1 MVKIVTDST
10 SDIPAEITKNLGI
23 TVVPCYVRF
32 GKEVF
37 RDGVDLHTE
46 EFYKKLIVSHIHPNT
61 AQPSPGDFADFY
73 NKLAESTDS
82 IVSIHISSKLSGV
95 YNSALQ
101 AKKLVDSKCQIEVV
115 DSFFNSVGLGLI
127 VIAAAKLANSGANM
141 QLVLEE
147 VTHAISQIKML
158 GIFDTLKYMI
168 RGGRITKLKG
178 AIASVIG
185 VKPMLT
191 FRDGEVIQ
199 AGLARTY
206 SKGMHKLVEYVK
218 SNMPITDLAI
228 THSAF
233 LEGAKSLKK
242 YLADIFPEERILI
255 SELGPALGVHGGPGV
270 LLVAIRCSG
279 NG

>member
-10 SDIPAEITKNLGI
+10 SDIPTEIAKNLGI

-115 DSFFNSVGLGLI
+115 DSLFNSVGLGLI

-218 SNMPITDLAI
+218 SNMPIIDLAI

-242 YLADIFPEERILI
+242 HLADIFPEERILI

>member
-10 SDIPAEITKNLGI
+10 SDIPNDIAKDLGI
-23 TVVPCYVRF
+23 TIVPCYVRF
-32 GKEVF
+32 GREEF
-37 RDGVDLHTE
+37 RDGIDLKVKD
-46 EFYKKLIVSHIHPNT
+46 FYPKLIGSKIHPNT
-61 AQPSPGDFADFY
+61 AQPSPGDFVDVY
-73 NKLAESTDS
+73 NRLSKSTDS

-101 AKKLVDSKCQIEVV
+101 AKKLVDTKCQIEVV
-115 DSFFNSVGLGLI
+115 DSLFNSVGLGLI
-127 VIAAAKLANSGANM
+127 TIAATKLAKSGAKIES
-141 QLVLEE
+141 VLEE
-147 VTHAISQIKML
+147 ISKAISQIKML

-178 AIASVIG
+178 TIVSLIG

-191 FRDGEVIQ
+191 FRDGEVVQ

-206 SKGMHKLVEYVK
+206 SKGMDKLVAYVR

-228 THSAF
+228 AHSAF
-233 LEGAKSLKK
+233 EEGAMSLKK
-242 YLADIFPEERILI
+242 RLVDILPEDKILI

-270 LLVAIRCSG
+270 LLLALRQE
-279 NG
+279 

>member
-1 MVKIVTDST
+1 MVKVVTDST
-10 SDIPAEITKNLGI
+10 SDIPAEIANNLGI
-23 TVVPCYVRF
+23 TIVPCYVRF

-37 RDGVDLHTE
+37 RDGVDINNE
-46 EFYKKLIVSHIHPNT
+46 GFYKKLITSDIHPNT
-61 AQPSPGDFADFY
+61 AQPSPGDFVDVY

-115 DSFFNSVGLGLI
+115 DSLFNSVGLGLI
-127 VIAAAKLANSGANM
+127 TIAAAKLANSGVKI
-141 QLVLEE
+141 QPVLEE
-147 VTHAISQIKML
+147 ITKAISQIKML

-178 AIASVIG
+178 TIVSVIG
-185 VKPMLT
+185 IKPMLT
-191 FRDGEVIQ
+191 FRDGEVVQ

-206 SKGMHKLVEYVK
+206 SKGIDKLVAYVK
-218 SNMPITDLAI
+218 NNMPIIDLSIA
-228 THSAF
+228 HSAF
-233 LEGAKSLKK
+233 KEGAIGLKRR
-242 YLADIFPEERILI
+242 LADIFPEERILI

-270 LLVAIRCSG
+270 LLVAIRRSDIG
-279 NG
+279 

>member
-10 SDIPAEITKNLGI
+10 SDIPNDIAKDLGI
-23 TVVPCYVRF
+23 TIVPCYVRF
-32 GKEVF
+32 GREEF
-37 RDGVDLHTE
+37 RDGIDLKVKD
-46 EFYKKLIVSHIHPNT
+46 FYPKLIGSKIHPNT
-61 AQPSPGDFADFY
+61 AQPSPGDFVDVY
-73 NKLAESTDS
+73 NRLSKSTDS

-101 AKKLVDSKCQIEVV
+101 AKKLVDTKCQIEVV
-115 DSFFNSVGLGLI
+115 DSLFNSVGLGLI
-127 VIAAAKLANSGANM
+127 TIAATKLAKSGAKIES
-141 QLVLEE
+141 VLEE
-147 VTHAISQIKML
+147 ISKAISQIKML

-178 AIASVIG
+178 TIVSVIG

-191 FRDGEVIQ
+191 FRDGEVVQ

-206 SKGMHKLVEYVK
+206 SKGMDKLVAYVR

-228 THSAF
+228 AHSAF
-233 LEGAKSLKK
+233 EEGAMSLKK
-242 YLADIFPEERILI
+242 RLVDILPEDKILI

-270 LLVAIRCSG
+270 LLLALRQE
-279 NG
+279 

>member
-10 SDIPAEITKNLGI
+10 SDIPAEIAKNLGI

-37 RDGVDLHTE
+37 RDGVDLHTK
-46 EFYKKLIVSHIHPNT
+46 EFYKKLLASDIHPNT
-61 AQPSPGDFADFY
+61 AQPSPGDFVGFY

-101 AKKLVDSKCQIEVV
+101 AKKLVDSRCQIEVV
-115 DSFFNSVGLGLI
+115 DSLFNSVGLGLI
-127 VIAAAKLANSGANM
+127 TIAAAKLANSGAKI

-147 VTHAISQIKML
+147 VSIEISQVKML

-178 AIASVIG
+178 AIAGVIG

-191 FRDGEVIQ
+191 FRNGEVIQ

-206 SKGMHKLVEYVK
+206 SKGIDKLVAYVK
-218 SNMPITDLAI
+218 NNMPITDLAI
-228 THSAF
+228 AHSAF
-233 LEGAKSLKK
+233 LEGAIHLKK
-242 YLADIFPEERILI
+242 QLADIFPEEKILI
-255 SELGPALGVHGGPGV
+255 SELGPALGLHVGPGV
-270 LLVAIRCSG
+270 LLVAIRRSG
-279 NG
+279 TG